1 MLTWQWVVN
10 WKIICDLWQVTNNL
24 IACKLQYRIS
34 TWTVRF
40 APQGQNESD
49 SFPFMFFCQVWIPDT
64 PRRSL
69 CHWICQLVGSD
80 SEDNLQ
86 RRSQHEFNMLFG
98 KVVFL
103 VYLVVAEK
111 WIYILM
117 NLTQSSEH
125 DGTAGKFYLT
135 NSHRFRF
142 QKRKK
147 GAQAANVYKLHIVM
161 SHLRLSLGFLVVSG
175 QVADIL
181 YSRSYWSGWSIPE
194 TAILYIRLGNPLR

>member
-10 WKIICDLWQVTNNL
+10 WKNDSDLWQVTKVTNDL
-24 IACKLQYRIS
+24 IAESCS
-34 TWTVRF
+34 TEFRLGQFVLPLRDRMNLTLFRSCFSAKFGSWTRLVVLF
-40 APQGQNESD
+40 VN
-49 SFPFMFFCQVWIPDT
+49 
-64 PRRSL
+64 
-69 CHWICQLVGSD
+69 WICQLVVGGIVSW
-80 SEDNLQ
+80 Q
-86 RRSQHEFNMLFG
+86 IATKVKQHEFNMLFG

-111 WIYILM
+111 CSIDILM

-147 GAQAANVYKLHIVM
+147 GAFQRRMCI
-161 SHLRLSLGFLVVSG
+161 SFTLSWIIYAFPLVF
-175 QVADIL
+175 
-181 YSRSYWSGWSIPE
+181 W
-194 TAILYIRLGNPLR
+194 